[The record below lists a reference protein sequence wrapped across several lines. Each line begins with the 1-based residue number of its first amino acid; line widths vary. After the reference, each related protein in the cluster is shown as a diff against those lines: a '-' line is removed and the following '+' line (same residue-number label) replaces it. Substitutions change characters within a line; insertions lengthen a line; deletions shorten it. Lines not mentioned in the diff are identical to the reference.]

1 MQPNVSPPMKQAWLI
16 RPQGLFPYGAA
27 YDLMHRLA
35 ERRAENEVPDTL
47 ILLEHPPVYT
57 AGRRSD
63 PSHVRWTEA
72 EVEAAGAELLHVD
85 RGGSVTFHGPGQL
98 VGYPIVG
105 LGARPGGIGY
115 RWKLEEVV
123 IRGGAG
129 MGVGVGSAV

>member
-16 RPQGLFPYGAA
+16 RPQGVAPYGAA

-35 ERRAENEVPDTL
+35 ERRGENEIPDTL

-98 VGYPIVG
+98 VGYPIVD
-105 LGARPGGIGY
+105 LGTRPDVVGY
-115 RWKLEEVV
+115 LRKLEAV
-123 IRGGAG
+123 IPRGAAE
-129 MGVGVGSAV
+129 S